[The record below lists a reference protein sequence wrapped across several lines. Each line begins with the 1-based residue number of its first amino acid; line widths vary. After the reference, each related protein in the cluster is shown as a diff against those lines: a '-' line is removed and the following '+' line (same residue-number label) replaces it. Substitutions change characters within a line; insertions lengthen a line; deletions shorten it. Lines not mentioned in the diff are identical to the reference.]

1 MPISK
6 SQQKKLTALGQRV
19 KAIREQKGF
28 TLEKLG
34 ELIDKER
41 QSINRLEKGAVNPS
55 YLYLLDI
62 CKGLQIDIT
71 DLLKGLSE

>member
-6 SQQKKLTALGQRV
+6 SQQKKLISLGARV
-19 KAIREQKGF
+19 KAIREKKGY
-28 TLEKLG
+28 TLDKLG

-41 QSINRLEKGAVNPS
+41 QSISRLEKGKINPS

-62 CKGLQIDIT
+62 CKGLSIQLT
-71 DLLKGLSE
+71 ELLKDLPE